1 MTGSA
6 HCTLIPF
13 WGYRLK
19 KMKPKALQLS
29 KRQGEL
35 FGSLN
40 EDREEINGKAVKFLQ
55 GTIEI

>member
-1 MTGSA
+1 
-6 HCTLIPF
+6 
-13 WGYRLK
+13 
-19 KMKPKALQLS
+19 MKPKALQLS